1 MARYFSSWRINPA
14 LIPTN
19 PEERMKLWQ
28 MMVERVNA
36 EMKSGAMDAWGIT
49 PSLTGYTIHEMDEK
63 EALAAIAS
71 WSPYVLVDRLEPI
84 LTPEEA
90 LDAINRLKAK
100 K

>member
-19 PEERMKLWQ
+19 PEERMKLWH
-28 MMVERVNA
+28 MMLERVKA
-36 EMKSGAMDAWGIT
+36 EMKAGEMDAWGIT
-49 PSLTGYTIHEMDEK
+49 PSFTGYTIHEMNEK
-63 EALAAIAS
+63 EALAATSS
-71 WSPYVLVDRLEPI
+71 WAPYVLVDKLEPI

-90 LDAINRLKAK
+90 LDAMKRLGAK